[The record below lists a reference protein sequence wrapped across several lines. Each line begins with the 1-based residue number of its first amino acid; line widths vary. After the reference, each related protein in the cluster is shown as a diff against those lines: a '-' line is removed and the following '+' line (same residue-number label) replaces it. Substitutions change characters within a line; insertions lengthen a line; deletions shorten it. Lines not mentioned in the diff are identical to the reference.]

1 MNDAAVAARQV
12 RYEQLTFWRN
22 PAAAVFAFAF
32 PIVFLIVF
40 GTLNNGVS
48 ITVDSHTHISYDDYY
63 IPALITYGII
73 GASFTNLAV
82 QMSIRRD
89 SGVLKRLRGTPM
101 PSWVFMTGV
110 IGSSLIVS
118 LLLTVFTTVFGML
131 VYHVQA
137 PHHILPLIVT
147 LMLGATVFC
156 ALGLAL
162 AAVIPNGD
170 AAPAIA
176 NLVVLPLVF
185 ISGTFFPIDQS
196 TLLAKIASYFPVRH
210 FIAATYTAFDP
221 TASAGNGFSGSDL
234 IVLGVWGLA
243 GLLVAVR
250 RFRWEPRRI

>member
-1 MNDAAVAARQV
+1 MNDASLAAQQV
-12 RYEQLTFWRN
+12 RYEQLSFWRN

-40 GTLNNGVS
+40 GTLNSGV
-48 ITVDSHTHISYDDYY
+48 TVHVNNHRVSYDDYY

-89 SGVLKRLRGTPM
+89 SGVLKRIRGTPL

-118 LLLTVFTTVFGML
+118 VLLTVFTTVFGMV

-137 PHHILPLIVT
+137 PHHIPALIVT
-147 LMLGATVFC
+147 LAVSATVFC

-170 AAPAIA
+170 AAPAIS
-176 NLVVLPLVF
+176 NLVILPLVF

-196 TLLAKIASYFPVRH
+196 SVLARVASYFPVRH
-210 FIAATYTAFDP
+210 FIAATYAAFDP
-221 TASAGNGFSGSDL
+221 ASTSSSGFQGNDL
-234 IVLGVWGLA
+234 LVLGAWGAA
-243 GLLVAVR
+243 GLIVAVR
-250 RFRWEPRRI
+250 RFRWEPRRT